1 MGIRSDQRGSVT
13 VITALSFTG
22 LLGAAAIGLDLSVL
36 YNAQRRAQGAAD
48 LAALNAASDPATA
61 EAAARRALADNGF
74 SDAARIEIRTGSYV
88 RSAALPEASRF
99 TTAAASP
106 NAVRVNLS
114 APVRLTFGRFVG
126 LPAALDVA
134 VTSTAA
140 NTRFAAFSLGSGVAA
155 LDPGIA
161 NAVLG
166 GMLGTRLSLT
176 LLDFNALLSARVD
189 AFRFLDA
196 LATDLGLQAASYTD
210 IIAAS
215 ATPGQILGAL
225 AVSAASTSSATAG
238 SVLGRLGQAVPRG
251 ASRIPLR
258 GIIDLGDAE
267 NLSPE
272 RGSAGPAIRLFDVV
286 SAAAALANGDRQV
299 SIDLAGSVPGLVATR
314 LTLAVG
320 ERRQSSGWVAPGS
333 ARATLR
339 TGQVRLLIE
348 TQIRA
353 PLNLG
358 TIALPLYVE
367 AGSAQATLRAVGC
380 SGLSGGRRVDLDV
393 QPSLVRLTLGDVAAA
408 DINARTPPPNAAQPA
423 DLLRLPLLSLA
434 IRGRAQTNV
443 GSAYAQRVSFTEDDI
458 VRHSDRSVWS
468 AGLLSSATGSL
479 LGTLELDINGGSL
492 LPTLR
497 PLLIATLAAATPAL
511 DGILDSTLRTLGLQL
526 GTATVAAEDAR
537 CEQAVLV
544 Q

>member
-13 VITALSFTG
+13 VITALSVTG
-22 LLGAAAIGLDLSVL
+22 LLGAAAIGLDLRVL
-36 YNAQRRAQGAAD
+36 YKAQRRAQGAAD
-48 LAALNAASDPATA
+48 LAALNAASDPASA

-74 SDAARIEIRTGSYV
+74 SDAARIEIRTGSYL

-155 LDPGIA
+155 LDAGIA

-166 GMLGTRLSLT
+166 AMLGTRLSLT

-189 AFRFLDA
+189 AFRVLDA
-196 LATDLGLQAASYTD
+196 LATDIGLQAASYTD

-215 ATPGQILGAL
+215 ATPGQILDAL

-238 SVLGRLGQAVPRG
+238 SVLGRLGQAVPRS

-272 RGSAGPAIRLFDVV
+272 RGRAGPAIRLFDVV

-299 SIDLAGSVPGLVATR
+299 AVDLAGSVPGLVATR

-358 TIALPLYVE
+358 TIALPLYAE
-367 AGSAQATLRAVGC
+367 AGSAQDLIEDSVV
-380 SGLSGGRRVDLDV
+380 LVEHKHPDEGRGHTRNHH
-393 QPSLVRLTLGDVAAA
+393 R
-408 DINARTPPPNAAQPA
+408 
-423 DLLRLPLLSLA
+423 
-434 IRGRAQTNV
+434 
-443 GSAYAQRVSFTEDDI
+443 EHDD
-458 VRHSDRSVWS
+458 
-468 AGLLSSATGSL
+468 G
-479 LGTLELDINGGSL
+479 
-492 LPTLR
+492 
-497 PLLIATLAAATPAL
+497 
-511 DGILDSTLRTLGLQL
+511 
-526 GTATVAAEDAR
+526 AEDAPGR
-537 CEQAVLV
+537 QHRIQQDSERQPDAHTERHDERREQRRIERRLPEDRITGEACVVVEADEDAVAESVRGLKAQSDSPEHRQEEKQPEKNEV
-544 Q
+544 GGEERVAADDLGDALCPAAPTP

>member
-13 VITALSFTG
+13 VITALGFTG

-61 EAAARRALADNGF
+61 ETAARRALADNGF
-74 SDAARIEIRTGSYV
+74 RDAARIEIRTGSYL

-106 NAVRVNLS
+106 NAVRVNLK

-126 LPAALDVA
+126 LPAAFDVA

-155 LDPGIA
+155 LDAGIA

-166 GMLGTRLSLT
+166 AMLGTRLSLT

-215 ATPGQILGAL
+215 ATPSQILGAL
-225 AVSAASTSSATAG
+225 AVSAASTMAG
-238 SVLGRLGQAVPRG
+238 SILGRLGQTVPRG
-251 ASRIPLR
+251 AGRIPLR

-299 SIDLAGSVPGLVATR
+299 SVDLAGSVPGLVATR

-320 ERRQSSGWVAPGS
+320 EGRQSSGWVAPGS

-380 SGLSGGRRVDLDV
+380 SGPTGGRRVDLDV
-393 QPSLVRLTLGDVAAA
+393 QPSLVRLTLGDVTAT
-408 DINARTPPPNAAQPA
+408 DINARTPPPNAALPA

-434 IRGRAQTNV
+434 IRGRAQTNL

-458 VRHSDRSVWS
+458 VRHSDRTVSS
-468 AGLLSSATGSL
+468 AGLLTSATGSL

-497 PLLIATLAAATPAL
+497 PLLIATLAAAAPAL
-511 DGILDSTLRTLGLQL
+511 DGILDTTLRTLGLQL

>member
-13 VITALSFTG
+13 VITALGFTG

-74 SDAARIEIRTGSYV
+74 RDAARIEIRTGSYL

-106 NAVRVNLS
+106 NAVRVNLK

-126 LPAALDVA
+126 LPAAFDVA

-155 LDPGIA
+155 LDAGIA

-166 GMLGTRLSLT
+166 AMLGTRLSLT

-225 AVSAASTSSATAG
+225 AVSAASTSSTTAG
-238 SVLGRLGQAVPRG
+238 SILGRLGQTVPKG
-251 ASRIPLR
+251 AGRIPLR

-299 SIDLAGSVPGLVATR
+299 SVDLAGSVPGLVATR

-380 SGLSGGRRVDLDV
+380 SGPTGGRRVDLDV
-393 QPSLVRLTLGDVAAA
+393 QPSLVRLTLGDVTAT
-408 DINARTPPPNAAQPA
+408 DINARTPPPNAALPA

-434 IRGRAQTNV
+434 IRGRAQTNL

-458 VRHSDRSVWS
+458 VRHSDRTVSS
-468 AGLLSSATGSL
+468 AGLLTSATGSL

-497 PLLIATLAAATPAL
+497 PLLIATLAAAAPAL
-511 DGILDSTLRTLGLQL
+511 DVILDTTLRTLGLQL